1 MARVDWQR
9 VKPIL
14 MQVLGYAFL
23 VLGVVGLVLPFLQG
37 FLFLAIG
44 LIILAR
50 HASWAQRLLDHFR
63 KRHPKAGELIDS
75 AETKADEWWRWVVSC
90 VRR

>member
-1 MARVDWQR
+1 

-37 FLFLAIG
+37 ILFLLIG

-50 HASWAQRLLDHFR
+50 YATWAQRLLDHFR
-63 KRHPKAGELIDS
+63 ERHPKAGELIDS
-75 AETKADEWWRWVVSC
+75 AEAKAHTWWRWLVSIG
-90 VRR
+90 RR

>member
-14 MQVLGYAFL
+14 MQALGYAFL

-44 LIILAR
+44 LVILAR
-50 HASWAQRLLDHFR
+50 YATWAKRLLER
-63 KRHPKAGELIDS
+63 LRERYPKAGHLIDS
-75 AETKADEWWRWVVSC
+75 AETKSEAWWRWVVSC

>member
-1 MARVDWQR
+1 MATLDWQR

-14 MQVLGYAFL
+14 MQLLGYAFL

-63 KRHPKAGELIDS
+63 QSHPKAGELIET

>member
-23 VLGVVGLVLPFLQG
+23 VLGVIGLVLPFLQG

-50 HASWAQRLLDHFR
+50 YATWAQRLLER
-63 KRHPKAGELIDS
+63 LRERYPKAGDVIDS
-75 AETKADEWWRWVVSC
+75 AEAKSEAWWRWVVSC